1 MSKEFRAPDVKA
13 PRFRQ
18 EGHNVLDKSFFK
30 RLREKHDKCNTLSDS
45 QIKKIIKRFNE
56 TVWETVVDYRDGVSL
71 PESLGHIFIG
81 SCNLRSNQNIDY
93 GKSLKYGVAVDN
105 RNWDTDGKIAKIFYT
120 SYSNKY
126 KYEFR
131 ECWGFRAC
139 RNFKR
144 AVAKTFPE
152 NWMMYVAI
160 ESDKKLK
167 NTYNAFTY
175 KEYIKAKTESK
186 LQDYN
191 EFEI

>member
-18 EGHNVLDKSFFK
+18 TGYNVIDKSFLM
-30 RLREKHDKCNTLSDS
+30 RLREKHSKCNELSDS
-45 QIKKIIKRFNE
+45 DIRKIIKKFNE
-56 TVWETVVDYRDGVSL
+56 TIWETVVDSRDGVNL

-81 SCNLRSNQNIDY
+81 SCNLRKGNNIDY

-126 KYEFR
+126 KFEFR
-131 ECWGFRAC
+131 ECWCFRGC

-144 AVAKTFPE
+144 TVAKTFPE
-152 NWMMYVAI
+152 NWMMYISV

-167 NTYNAFTY
+167 KVYSTYAY
-175 KEYIKAKTESK
+175 KEYKKTQTELNLK
-186 LQDYN
+186 DYN